1 MFSDK
6 IEKFI
11 PPKKGR
17 THILH
22 IIRELINFT
31 PTSQGTDLS
40 EALRYLTNA
49 IKKRCTAF
57 VLSDFMDFKSNSTEP
72 KFTNAL
78 TIAGNK
84 HDMVGIR
91 VYDPREVE
99 IPPIGL
105 IKLKDA
111 ETGQYNWVDTS
122 SYAVR
127 ESYSKWWRDTELS
140 LKQTFS
146 RCKVDSVAIATNE
159 DYVKPLI
166 KLFKQRA

>member
-1 MFSDK
+1 
-6 IEKFI
+6 
-11 PPKKGR
+11 
-17 THILH
+17 
-22 IIRELINFT
+22 
-31 PTSQGTDLS
+31 
-40 EALRYLTNA
+40 
-49 IKKRCTAF
+49 
-57 VLSDFMDFKSNSTEP
+57 MDFKPNTTEP
-72 KFTNAL
+72 NFHNAL

-127 ESYSKWWRDTELS
+127 ESYSKWWNDTEIS